1 MGVLVR
7 FATVGVGNDP
17 PFLRLSK
24 ASRIIQRTLSR
35 DLRVGFGF
43 EHSVLDC
50 PTLKTGPGASGKH
63 RHFEARD
70 DSFIFDRGG

>member
-7 FATVGVGNDP
+7 FATVLVGNDP

-24 ASRIIQRTLSR
+24 ASKIIQRTLSR
-35 DLRVGFGF
+35 DLRVKFSF

-50 PTLKTGPGASGKH
+50 PTLKTGAGASGKH

-70 DSFIFDRGG
+70 DSFTFDRGG